1 VTAAAL
7 LVSLAAAALD
17 PLAREAL
24 AAKLKPSIL
33 VLRIP
38 TVSGERA
45 AHGTGFVI
53 RADGMVVT
61 NHHVIAG
68 AQALEGVFPD
78 GRVASVVGI
87 VVDDADHDLAVV
99 QLDATGLKPLTLG
112 SSEGLTEGSPVFM
125 FGNPLGLDFTFT
137 EGIVSAVRKDGLPKD
152 LLPDDTAKADLQP
165 HLQLQITTG
174 GGSSGSPVL
183 DEQGRV
189 VGVNRAGMG
198 HGLGTVAF
206 AVPVD
211 ALAPLVTTERLAH
224 DLRPV
229 REFPWVNV
237 VVSVLVAGGVVIF
250 LRRRGGGSGR
260 PKATRRFSG
269 YEE

>member
-1 VTAAAL
+1 MTAAL
-7 LVSLAAAALD
+7 LLSLAAAALD

-45 AHGTGFVI
+45 AHGTAFVV

-61 NHHVIAG
+61 NHHVIEG

-78 GRVASVVGI
+78 GRVVAVAGI
-87 VVDDADHDLAVV
+87 VVDDPDHDLAVV
-99 QLDATGLKPLTLG
+99 QLDATGLTPLQLG
-112 SSEGLTEGSPVFM
+112 SSAGLTEGSPVYM
-125 FGNPLGLDFTFT
+125 FGNPLGLDFTFA
-137 EGIVSAVRKDGLPKD
+137 EGIVSAVRKDGLPRD
-152 LLPDDTAKADLQP
+152 LLPDARPCDTQP

-174 GGSSGSPVL
+174 GGASGSPVL

-198 HGLGTVAF
+198 HDLGTVAF
-206 AVPVD
+206 AVPVA
-211 ALAPLVTTERLAH
+211 ALAPLLTAERLGR

-229 REFPWVNV
+229 RQFPWVNV
-237 VVSVLVAGGVVIF
+237 AVSALVLVGVVVF
-250 LRRRGGGSGR
+250 LRRRGGGPRSPR
-260 PKATRRFSG
+260 AVRRFSG